1 MLMLPGPQWVRL
13 CERTMAYKGIM
24 QVRARRALEEDE
36 TSGRSSHVSSGAT
49 TTPGRRENKVV
60 DATPDVIR
68 NEMLSL
74 GVSYSGGGQ

>member
-24 QVRARRALEEDE
+24 QVRARKALEEDE
-36 TSGRSSHVSSGAT
+36 NSGSAHVSSGAT
-49 TTPGRRENKVV
+49 TTPGRRENRMV
-60 DATPDVIR
+60 DATPEVIR

-74 GVSYSGGGQ
+74 GVSYSGGER